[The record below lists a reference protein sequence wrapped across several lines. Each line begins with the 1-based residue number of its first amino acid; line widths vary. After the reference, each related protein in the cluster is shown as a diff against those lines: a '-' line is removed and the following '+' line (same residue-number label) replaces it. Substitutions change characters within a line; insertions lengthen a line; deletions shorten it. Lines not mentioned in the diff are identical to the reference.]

1 MLIIRPKTFFTLTE
15 SRLLK
20 NSQNDEI
27 TDFFTTCEFW
37 KSCPIHIEC
46 TLCMYDGSHEDVH
59 TSCKVSLVET
69 MEFATPVESAHNR
82 RTNRP
87 ERERE
92 KEKIRMCSRR
102 DEGKISN
109 LQKIRT
115 LGGKR
120 TFYNFEIATNYE
132 IYKIRVNVSTFLYT
146 L

>member
-1 MLIIRPKTFFTLTE
+1 MFILVTYFNELNKNVLGMLIIRPKTFFTLTE

-69 MEFATPVESAHNR
+69 MEFAKPVESAHNR

-92 KEKIRMCSRR
+92 RENTHVFKE
-102 DEGKISN
+102 G
-109 LQKIRT
+109 
-115 LGGKR
+115 
-120 TFYNFEIATNYE
+120 
-132 IYKIRVNVSTFLYT
+132 
-146 L
+146 

>member
-1 MLIIRPKTFFTLTE
+1 MIR
-15 SRLLK
+15 
-20 NSQNDEI
+20 
-27 TDFFTTCEFW
+27 
-37 KSCPIHIEC
+37 
-46 TLCMYDGSHEDVH
+46 SHEDVH

-92 KEKIRMCSRR
+92 RKRKYACVQGRMRAKFQICKKS
-102 DEGKISN
+102 
-109 LQKIRT
+109 

-120 TFYNFEIATNYE
+120 TFYNFEIATNYR

>member
-1 MLIIRPKTFFTLTE
+1 MKLWNLQHLWNLLTTGELIDQRE
-15 SRLLK
+15 R
-20 NSQNDEI
+20 
-27 TDFFTTCEFW
+27 
-37 KSCPIHIEC
+37 
-46 TLCMYDGSHEDVH
+46 
-59 TSCKVSLVET
+59 
-69 MEFATPVESAHNR
+69 
-82 RTNRP
+82 

>member
-1 MLIIRPKTFFTLTE
+1 
-15 SRLLK
+15 
-20 NSQNDEI
+20 
-27 TDFFTTCEFW
+27 
-37 KSCPIHIEC
+37 
-46 TLCMYDGSHEDVH
+46 MYDGSHEDVH

-92 KEKIRMCSRR
+92 REREKEKIRMCSRK